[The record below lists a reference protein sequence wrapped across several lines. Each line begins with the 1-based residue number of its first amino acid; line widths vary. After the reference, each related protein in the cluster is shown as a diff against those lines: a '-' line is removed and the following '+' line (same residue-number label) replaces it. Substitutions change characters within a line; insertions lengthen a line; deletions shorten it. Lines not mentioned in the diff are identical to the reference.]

1 MAMRSKQ
8 FWISISALVLVGC
21 APPAPEAPPPVTST
35 APAPQAAT
43 VYERFA
49 QLEGDA
55 AFQAKLAAP
64 AARINDMVWMIGT
77 WRTTIAIEGGEPEA
91 ADNTTFRRQGDALI
105 VSDDL
110 STVLG
115 YDGFAQRWFSAGF
128 EPPAAPMTQSF
139 SSADWDGAH
148 LVLDADVMIFGERF
162 VLRQT
167 MTKISDDEF
176 EIVNEQLVGPGQ
188 YRVADRYHYARVPSS
203 R

>member
-1 MAMRSKQ
+1 MGSKR
-8 FWISISALVLVGC
+8 FWISISALWLLGC
-21 APPAPEAPPPVTST
+21 TPPATEAPAPVTST
-35 APAPQAAT
+35 EPAPQSAT

-64 AARINDMVWMIGT
+64 ATRINDMAWMVGT
-77 WRTTIAIEGGEPEA
+77 WRTTIAIEGGAPEA

-139 SSADWDGAH
+139 SSADWDGSH
-148 LVLDADVMIFGERF
+148 LVLDADVVIFGERF

-167 MTKISDDEF
+167 MTKLSDDEF
-176 EIVNEQLVGPGQ
+176 EILNEQLVGPGQ
-188 YRVADRYHYARVPSS
+188 YRVADRYHYARMQPS